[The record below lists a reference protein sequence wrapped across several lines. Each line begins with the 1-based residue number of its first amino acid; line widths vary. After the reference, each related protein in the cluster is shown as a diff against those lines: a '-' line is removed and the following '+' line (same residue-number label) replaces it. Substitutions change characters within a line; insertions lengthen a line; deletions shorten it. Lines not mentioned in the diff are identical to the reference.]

1 MSMHLEEVNEREN
14 NMKASLQTVDLRL
27 AQLEDIYS
35 RMMKAL
41 EKLAGIDHSELKR
54 THSRTSTVSGFSS
67 LLRTGSIN
75 SNDGYNPYCFYMDDC
90 PASDEKNWAKSSQLI
105 VANVKKP
112 PNTTTLNPNDYGLN
126 LEVGV
131 PVVRVSSNSC
141 ENTWIPPCEKTAES
155 IDQVEEAKTAFEA
168 SPSLV
173 QRSRSTSLFSATA
186 REDLIHRAKEP
197 NSLQEGIVRSATMRR
212 WSAGSE
218 YKVQPNLIGQPPLD
232 IHIIKP
238 TEKKEANKSERHLR
252 PQIPNILST
261 EIRTQEEE
269 KEGQR
274 GRSDITQVDRKE
286 NGSEES
292 LNMKGNTE
300 ERERDPTETDEI
312 WRNAVEDRRMNVH
325 GDIPDSFHLLVP
337 EERMFPP
344 GRSKSWNTKCRKTLR
359 ASADKPRGSSSES
372 SLACGSSLERSG
384 EKFGKVSG
392 KEE

>member
-35 RMMKAL
+35 RMMTAL

-54 THSRTSTVSGFSS
+54 TRSRTSSVSGLSS

-75 SNDGYNPYCFYMDDC
+75 SNDGYSLYYYNMDDY
-90 PASDEKNWAKSSQLI
+90 PATEEKDGAKSSQLT

-112 PNTTTLNPNDYGLN
+112 LNTTTLNPNDYGLN
-126 LEVGV
+126 LEV
-131 PVVRVSSNSC
+131 VRICPNSC
-141 ENTWIPPCEKTAES
+141 GNTCEKTAES
-155 IDQVEEAKTAFEA
+155 IDHGQEVKTACEA

-173 QRSRSTSLFSATA
+173 QRSRSTSLFSSTA
-186 REDLIHRAKEP
+186 REALMQISKEP
-197 NSLQEGIVRSATMRR
+197 NSPKKGIVGSSTMRR

-218 YKVQPNLIGQPPLD
+218 YKVQPNLFCQPPPD

-238 TEKKEANKSERHLR
+238 TETNEASKSEGQPRLKV
-252 PQIPNILST
+252 PNILSQKM
-261 EIRTQEEE
+261 RAQEEE
-269 KEGQR
+269 EEEDQR
-274 GRSDITQVDRKE
+274 ARSDITQEDRKE

-292 LNMKGNTE
+292 LNMEGNTE
-300 ERERDPTETDEI
+300 ERDRDPTETDEI
-312 WRNAVEDRRMNVH
+312 WRNAVDRGMINVH
-325 GDIPDSFHLLVP
+325 EDIPDSFHLLLP

-344 GRSKSWNTKCRKTLR
+344 GRSKSWNTKCRKALR
-359 ASADKPRGSSSES
+359 ESADKPRGSSSERTLS
-372 SLACGSSLERSG
+372 CGSSLQRSG
-384 EKFGKVSG
+384 EKLGKVSG